1 MRSAFLTGPKF
12 VFLRF
17 RKNCFA
23 IMKEFKKYFIIPAP
37 PEEVYLALTNE
48 ATVMLWTGAP
58 AQVAAQPGGEFSLW
72 DDSIAGH
79 FIELVPGK
87 KIVQEWYFGE
97 QEAASIVTMKLHEDK
112 KGTSLEVRHIN
123 IPDEAFEDILEGWED
138 PFIASLIDFYTD
150 EGSD

>member
-1 MRSAFLTGPKF
+1 MYFYAFISLF
-12 VFLRF
+12 H
-17 RKNCFA
+17 

-48 ATVMLWTGAP
+48 PTVMLWTGAP
-58 AQVAAQPGGEFSLW
+58 AQVDARPDGEFSLW
-72 DDSIAGH
+72 DDSIAGR
-79 FIELVPGK
+79 FIELEPNK

-123 IPDEAFEDILEGWED
+123 IPDEAYEDILEGWED
-138 PFIASLIDFYTD
+138 PYMASLIDFYTD
-150 EGSD
+150 DGEE

>member
-1 MRSAFLTGPKF
+1 
-12 VFLRF
+12 
-17 RKNCFA
+17 
-23 IMKEFKKYFIIPAP
+23 MKEFKKYFIIPAP

-48 ATVMLWTGAP
+48 PTVMLWTGAP
-58 AQVAAQPGGEFSLW
+58 AQVDAQPDGEFSLW
-72 DDSIAGH
+72 DDSIAGR
-79 FIELVPGK
+79 FIELEPNK

-138 PFIASLIDFYTD
+138 PYMASLIDFYTD
-150 EGSD
+150 DGED

>member
-1 MRSAFLTGPKF
+1 
-12 VFLRF
+12 
-17 RKNCFA
+17 
-23 IMKEFKKYFIIPAP
+23 MKEFKKYFIIPAP

-48 ATVMLWTGAP
+48 PTVMLWTGAP
-58 AQVAAQPGGEFSLW
+58 AQVDAQPDGEFSLW
-72 DDSIAGH
+72 DDSIVGH
-79 FIELVPGK
+79 FIELEPNK

-138 PFIASLIDFYTD
+138 PYMASLIDFYTD
-150 EGSD
+150 NGED